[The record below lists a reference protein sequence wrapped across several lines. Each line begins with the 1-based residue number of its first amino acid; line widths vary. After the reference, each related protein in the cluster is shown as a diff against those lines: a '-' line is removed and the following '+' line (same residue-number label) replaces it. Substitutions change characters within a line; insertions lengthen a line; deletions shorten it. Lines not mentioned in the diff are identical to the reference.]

1 MQGQVSFQLCIGKG
15 KSHGED
21 NKPDLKRVKQ
31 QAMWTSAGEHSG
43 RRNVHSSMVQ
53 ACLLCSRN

>member
-1 MQGQVSFQLCIGKG
+1 MQGQVSFQLYIGKG

-21 NKPDLKRVKQ
+21 NKPDLKQ